1 MVFASDREG
10 GFGGFDLWYSVYN
23 GQEWSAPVNL
33 GGEINTEYDEYR
45 PVVVSTEDSYVND
58 LMVFSSNRPGGKGG
72 FDLYY
77 VGVPKR

>member
-1 MVFASDREG
+1 MVFTADREG
-10 GFGGFDLWYSVYN
+10 GFGGVDLWYSVYN
-23 GQEWSAPVNL
+23 GQTWSAPVNMGNL
-33 GGEINTEYDEYR
+33 INTEYDEYR
-45 PVVVSTEDSYVND
+45 PILVQSGESYVND